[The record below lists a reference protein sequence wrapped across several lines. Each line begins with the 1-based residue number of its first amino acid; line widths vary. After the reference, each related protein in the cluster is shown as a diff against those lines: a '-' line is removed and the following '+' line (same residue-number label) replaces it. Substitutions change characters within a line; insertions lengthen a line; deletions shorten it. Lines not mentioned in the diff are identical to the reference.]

1 MVNSLTASRKNNP
14 CPICGR
20 TKDTD
25 CRWSDDVILCHQG
38 RSFGPPA
45 ELQVGDTITIEGKA
59 WALVSR
65 KGGFDGSAAVFK
77 PHRPGQKPQQRSLPS
92 HRPAAP
98 DLSQQRKES
107 IEETIKCFLLNYQ
120 ACWDLPDFFELNY
133 TQQREGFDLII
144 RTDQQGQFLA
154 SKIQSAW
161 RDFPELKNTY
171 KDLFE
176 MAVQSLKYQRKEVD
190 HFLHHYLGELPL

>member
-1 MVNSLTASRKNNP
+1 MVNSLIASRKNNP
-14 CPICGR
+14 CPVCGR

-25 CRWSDDVILCHQG
+25 CRWSDDVMLCHQG
-38 RSFGPPA
+38 TSFGPPA
-45 ELQVGDTITIEGKA
+45 ELQVGDTIVINDKV

-65 KGGFDGSAAVFK
+65 KGGFDGSAAVFR
-77 PHRPGQKPQQRSLPS
+77 PHRPGQSVHSP
-92 HRPAAP
+92 HVGYRPAAP

-120 ACWDLPDFFELNY
+120 ACWDLPDFFELSY
-133 TQQREGFDLII
+133 AQQQEGFDLII
-144 RTDQQGQFLA
+144 RTDQQGQSLA

-176 MAVQSLKYQRKEVD
+176 MAVQSLKYQKKEVD
-190 HFLHHYLGELPL
+190 HIRYHYLGELPL